1 MKTPLLSVIIP
12 AYNVE
17 DYIEECLNSVSQQLT
32 SDIEVIIVD
41 DGSTDRTSE
50 LISQYKKNS
59 VVVVSQKNSGLS
71 AARNSGLDKA
81 TGEYVAFLD
90 SDDFWAPNF
99 LKVLLPNIKS
109 TDKADIVT
117 YSYYEFFSSE
127 KCFAKKTLQ
136 LSGSYNLP
144 NDNCMKTIAQ
154 SGNWY
159 SWSFIAKRELYKN
172 IRFDEGRRF
181 EDLLISPLIY
191 AKSKS
196 ISIINDCLVYYRQ
209 RDNSTTRRLTPTD
222 IDDGWHAMDRWLE
235 YYKKEEE
242 KNRGFWRILI
252 LNTFISCVSRC
263 ARVSNAD
270 GNVVQANI
278 RKYRSLLPG
287 KVIFDLPSLKCWAYF
302 FFPQL
307 MYKRLKK
314 VVQKDY

>member
-17 DYIEECLNSVSQQLT
+17 DYIEECLNSVFQQLT
-32 SDIEVIIVD
+32 DDVEVIIVD
-41 DGSTDRTSE
+41 DGSNDRTSE
-50 LISQYKKNS
+50 LIRQYKKS
-59 VVVVSQKNSGLS
+59 GVVVVSQKNSGIA
-71 AARNSGLDKA
+71 AARNSGLDIV

-90 SDDFWAPNF
+90 SDDFWVPNF
-99 LKVLLPNIKS
+99 LKVLLPNIKC
-109 TDKADIVT
+109 TERADIVT

-136 LSGSYNLP
+136 LSGNYNLP
-144 NDNCMKTIAQ
+144 NDSCMKSIAQ

-159 SWSFIAKRELYKN
+159 LWSFIAKRELYKN

-191 AKSKS
+191 ANSKS
-196 ISIINDCLVYYRQ
+196 ISIIDDCLVYYRQ
-209 RDNSTTRRLTPTD
+209 RDNSITRRLTPAD
-222 IDDGWHAMDRWLE
+222 IDDGWYAMDRWLD
-235 YYKKEEE
+235 YYKKGK
-242 KNRGFWRILI
+242 KNKCFWRILI

-270 GNVVQANI
+270 GKVVQANI
-278 RKYRSLLPG
+278 RKYSSLLPD
-287 KVIFDLPSLKCWAYF
+287 KVIFDLPNIKCWAYF